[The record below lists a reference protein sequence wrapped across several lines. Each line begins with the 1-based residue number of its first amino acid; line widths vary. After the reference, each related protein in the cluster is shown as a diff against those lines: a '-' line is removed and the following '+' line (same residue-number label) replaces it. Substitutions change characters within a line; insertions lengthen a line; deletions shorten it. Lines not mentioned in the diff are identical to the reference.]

1 MTQDE
6 YSIERRKAEEILGID
21 TRNAQYFDHDTAI
34 RIATKMATNVLEAV
48 VKNDILLPPSSFWV
62 PEWVEVCEN
71 ELFERVLLKS
81 DKCL

>member
-6 YSIERRKAEEILGID
+6 YSLERRKAEDILGID
-21 TRNAQYFDHDTAI
+21 TRANQYFDPDVAV
-34 RIATKMATNVLEAV
+34 RVATKMSTKVLEAV
-48 VKNDILLPPSSFWV
+48 VENNVDLPHNSFWI
-62 PEWVEVCEN
+62 PEWVEVCQN